1 MQAEDIDIKQAV
13 HGKGSAWRTYARFA
27 TGTSTLTQLLRYEL
41 ITGLCAACGGALGIA
56 LRKLCYPMILGSL
69 GRGTVIGR
77 NVTIRGGA
85 NIHIGRNVL
94 IDEGC
99 LIDARGT
106 QSRIA
111 IGNGVIVSRHSVIR
125 SRNAVL
131 EIGAGSDIGAN
142 CLLATDC
149 HLQIGRQVL
158 IAAYVYLV
166 AGGLHRID
174 GDDPVIMNQG
184 MEAGKGVT
192 IGDGAWI
199 GARSSVLDGANVGA
213 GSVIGAHSLVSRP
226 IPEAVV
232 AYGSPATVRRSRRSR
247 KSS

>member
-1 MQAEDIDIKQAV
+1 MHAEEIDIKQAV

-27 TGTSTLTQLLRYEL
+27 TGTSTLPQLLRYEL
-41 ITGLCAACGGALGIA
+41 ITGLCAASGGAFGIA
-56 LRKLCYPMILGSL
+56 LRKLLYPMILGRL
-69 GRGTVIGR
+69 GGGTVIGR

-99 LIDARGT
+99 LIDARGL
-106 QSRIA
+106 QSRIE
-111 IGNGVIVSRHSVIR
+111 IGDGVIVSRHSIIR

-131 EIGAGSDIGAN
+131 EIGAGSDVGAN

-149 HLQIGRQVL
+149 HLGIGRQVL

-166 AGGLHRID
+166 AGGLHRMD

-184 MEAGKGVT
+184 MEAGKGIRV
-192 IGDGAWI
+192 GDGAWI
-199 GARSSVLDGANVGA
+199 GTRSSILDGADIGA
-213 GSVIGAHSLVSRP
+213 GSVIGAHSLVTRP
-226 IPEAVV
+226 IPEGVV
-232 AYGSPATVRRSRRSR
+232 AYGSPATVRRAR
-247 KSS
+247 KGDP